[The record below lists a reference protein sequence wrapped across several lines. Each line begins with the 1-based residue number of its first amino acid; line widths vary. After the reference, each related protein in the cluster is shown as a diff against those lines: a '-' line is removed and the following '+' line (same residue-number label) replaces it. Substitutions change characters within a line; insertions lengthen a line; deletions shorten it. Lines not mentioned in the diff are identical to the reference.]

1 MTALILRKMEKEISE
16 EIYCMAKSILEI
28 ETIKTKGKIK
38 GIVYKYIME
47 RFAREEGLKK
57 YGLKLAVNV
66 EMEAEIKEATFTL
79 DYP

>member
-1 MTALILRKMEKEISE
+1 MIALILRKIEKEISE
-16 EIYCMAKSILEI
+16 EIYCIAKGILEI
-28 ETIKTKGKIK
+28 ETIKTKGKIR

-47 RFAREEGLKK
+47 RFAREEELKK

-66 EMEAEIKEATFTL
+66 EIEAGIKEATFKL